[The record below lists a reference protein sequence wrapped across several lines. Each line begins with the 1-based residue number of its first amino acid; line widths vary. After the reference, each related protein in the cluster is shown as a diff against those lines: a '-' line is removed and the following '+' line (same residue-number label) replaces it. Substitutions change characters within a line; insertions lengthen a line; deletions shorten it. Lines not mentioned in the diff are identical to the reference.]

1 MTHAV
6 SAISSSNEMQG
17 AGVGQKSFQLQR
29 CLECLEFQYP
39 ARDACVNCLSSK
51 LEWTET
57 SDRGTILAQTVI
69 HVSNEQYF
77 KSKLP
82 QIICITKLDCGPNV
96 VCFVVG
102 KVKSGERVSL
112 LTEKGYNGE
121 DVYVAILR

>member
-6 SAISSSNEMQG
+6 SAISSPNEMQG

-29 CLECLEFQYP
+29 CVECLAFQYP

-82 QIICITKLDCGPNV
+82 QSICITKLDCGPNI
-96 VCFVVG
+96 VCFVSG
-102 KVKSGERVSL
+102 KIKAGERVII
-112 LTEKGYNGE
+112 LTEKGYNGG
-121 DVYVAILR
+121 DVYVAVLR